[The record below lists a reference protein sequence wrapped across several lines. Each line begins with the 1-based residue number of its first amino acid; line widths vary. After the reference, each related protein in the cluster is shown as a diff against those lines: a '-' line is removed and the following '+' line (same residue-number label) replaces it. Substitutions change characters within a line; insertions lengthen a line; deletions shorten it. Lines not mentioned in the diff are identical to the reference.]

1 MISTVL
7 AALSFAVTNKD
18 MLEQLGVNV
27 VDMFTKGRNLVS
39 NDTTTTPEERT
50 AAQAQIDALEA
61 QINARVDEL
70 GRIAPNS

>member
-1 MISTVL
+1 MISTIL
-7 AALSFAVTNKD
+7 ATLSFAVTNKD

-39 NDTTTTPEERT
+39 NDTTTTPEERA
-50 AAQAQIDALEA
+50 AAQAKIDGLEA

-70 GRIAPNS
+70 VRLAPNS